1 MAYLTKLDH
10 VAEKLR
16 EQIIA
21 GEYARGEKLKQAE
34 IAEQLGVSV
43 TPVREALKV
52 LEMEGYIVSQPHRG
66 LCVPELD
73 YDQSVEIFTL
83 RLLLERELTR
93 AALANLTPEGLKE
106 LKAAEAEFVRH
117 TKAKDI
123 FAARAANVRFHFR
136 LYEMAKRAQTL
147 QFVRVLWAKYPFNYQ
162 EQQATRFKQ
171 IASEHEGFLQHAEAG
186 EIDAAVEAMCHHIE
200 SGWQR
205 VGTLML
211 ERKRSA

>member
-1 MAYLTKLDH
+1 MAFLTKLDQ

-21 GEYARGEKLKQAE
+21 GEYARGEKLKQVE

-73 YDQSVEIFTL
+73 YDQAVEIFML
-83 RLLLERELTR
+83 RVLLERELTR
-93 AALANLTPEGLKE
+93 AALANLTLDGLKE
-106 LKAAEAEFVRH
+106 LKAAEAEFARLS
-117 TKAKDI
+117 KAKDI

-136 LYEMAKRAQTL
+136 LYEMAGRPQTL

-162 EQQATRFKQ
+162 EQQSVRFKQ
-171 IASEHEGFLQHAEAG
+171 IASEHDEFLAHAAAG
-186 EIDAAVEAMCHHIE
+186 DFERAVEAMCHHIE
-200 SGWQR
+200 SGWNR
-205 VGTLML
+205 VGSLML
-211 ERKRSA
+211 EHKEAR

>member
-1 MAYLTKLDH
+1 MAFLTKLDQ

-16 EQIIA
+16 ERIIA
-21 GEYARGEKLKQAE
+21 GEYTRGEKLKQVE

-73 YDQSVEIFTL
+73 YEQAVETFTL
-83 RLLLERELTR
+83 RVLLERELTR
-93 AALANLTPEGLKE
+93 AALTNLTPDGMKE
-106 LKAAEAEFVRH
+106 LKAVEAEFARL

-136 LYEMAKRAQTL
+136 LYEMAERPQTL
-147 QFVRVLWAKYPFNYQ
+147 QFVRVLWARYPFNYQ
-162 EQQATRFKQ
+162 EQQSARFKQ
-171 IASEHEGFLQHAEAG
+171 IASEHDDFLAHAAAG
-186 EIDAAVEAMCHHIE
+186 DIDRAVEAMCHHIE
-200 SGWQR
+200 SGWKR
-205 VGTLML
+205 VGSLML
-211 ERKRSA
+211 EHKEAR